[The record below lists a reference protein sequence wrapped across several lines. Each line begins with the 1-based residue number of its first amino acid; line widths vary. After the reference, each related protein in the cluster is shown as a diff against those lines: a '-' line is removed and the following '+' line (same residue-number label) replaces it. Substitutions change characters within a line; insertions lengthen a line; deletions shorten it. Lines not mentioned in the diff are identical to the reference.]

1 MTASPVADGP
11 PHLPVVRA
19 PVAVWRQ
26 PSVRILGGLVI
37 GLVAGALTAGE
48 ASEPALLAI
57 AGPIGKLW
65 LDALTMTVV
74 PLVTALLITGVFDAG
89 VLGGNIIARRALGWF
104 AGLLVAASLLG
115 AGITVAL
122 LHLWPTPEAAARLA
136 GTAGSAPAMP
146 VGNWLES
153 IIPTNVVRAAADT
166 AMVPLVVFAI
176 LFGFALTRID
186 RDHGEAMARV
196 FRAIAAAMLVI
207 VGWILWI
214 APLGVLALAFAVGS
228 RLGAGAAGVLAHY
241 VAVIVGVCLAT
252 ALMAHLLGAIAGRA
266 GIGATAERAGILGFA
281 RAAIPAQAIAFST
294 QSSLASLPAMV
305 AAARPLAV
313 DPADAGIV
321 LPLAVAMF
329 RAASA
334 AANMA
339 VAVYLADLHG
349 VAVAPATLVAGALV
363 AAAVSIGAVGLP
375 AQVSFFAVI
384 APICVAMGVPTVLL
398 PLLLAIET
406 IPDIFRT
413 IGNVTADL
421 AVMRLAGRNV
431 SAPAK

>member
-1 MTASPVADGP
+1 MTASPFADG
-11 PHLPVVRA
+11 LPNRPAVRA

-26 PSVRILGGLVI
+26 PSVRILGGLVL
-37 GLVAGALTAGE
+37 GLVAGALTAGG

-57 AGPIGKLW
+57 AAPIGKLW

-89 VLGGNIIARRALGWF
+89 VQGGNIIARRALGWF

-122 LHLWPTPEAAARLA
+122 LHLWPTPAAAARLA
-136 GTAGSAPAMP
+136 GTAGPAPALP
-146 VGNWLES
+146 VGNWLET

-186 RDHGEAMARV
+186 REPGEALARV
-196 FRAIAAAMLVI
+196 FRAVAAAMLVI
-207 VGWILWI
+207 IGWILWI
-214 APLGVLALAFAVGS
+214 APLGVLALAFAVGT

-266 GIGATAERAGILGFA
+266 GIVGFA

-349 VAVAPATLVAGALV
+349 VAVAPATLVVGALV

-375 AQVSFFAVI
+375 AQVSFFAVV

-431 SAPAK
+431 GAPAE